1 MAGSKPGLGLASWK
15 TIFHRIND
23 ARSRTIG
30 DIRRN
35 RPRSTNRRNWYR
47 VCGRTPETGHLKELS
62 RSCSFRN
69 RARVFPVPAET
80 VPEDLDTMSTTHRRL
95 ITLSILM
102 GGPVVGWLIN
112 GDRGILFGLIASVLA
127 VVWLVIEE
135 RKLM

>member
-1 MAGSKPGLGLASWK
+1 
-15 TIFHRIND
+15 
-23 ARSRTIG
+23 
-30 DIRRN
+30 
-35 RPRSTNRRNWYR
+35 
-47 VCGRTPETGHLKELS
+47 
-62 RSCSFRN
+62 
-69 RARVFPVPAET
+69 
-80 VPEDLDTMSTTHRRL
+80 MSTTHRRL